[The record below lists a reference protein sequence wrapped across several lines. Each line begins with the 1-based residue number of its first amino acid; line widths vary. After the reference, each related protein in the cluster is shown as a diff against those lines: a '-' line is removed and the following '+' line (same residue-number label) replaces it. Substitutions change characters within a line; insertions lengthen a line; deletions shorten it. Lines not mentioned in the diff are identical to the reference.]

1 MLLIS
6 NTLRRF
12 FACALLAITL
22 APSSAFCGWMG
33 FKNDTGKP
41 LIIQENYASGRNG
54 KPQKVFANE
63 TIRDTPPAAGV
74 IRKFTIYDANKPDL
88 ILATGNFPAPGEN
101 ENLLYVIKLDAKG
114 AISIEPIQNPMI
126 KK

>member
-1 MLLIS
+1 MLLIK
-6 NTLRRF
+6 NNLRPV
-12 FACALLAITL
+12 FAAALLAIAL

-41 LIIQENYASGRNG
+41 LIIQETHATGRNG

-74 IRKFTIYDANKPDL
+74 IRKFSIYDAHKPDHL
-88 ILATGNFPAPGEN
+88 LATGSFPAPAEN

-114 AISIEPIQNPMI
+114 LICIEPVQNPMV